1 MNFTILEKMSILK
14 ALDEVLLADG
24 NIHRR
29 EVTYLN
35 QVMDIFDVDM
45 DFVSESRNLNSAHA
59 SSTLKSMDSVK
70 KGALGV
76 MLKEMASADGEIGM
90 KELEVMFAVLD
101 AAGIK

>member
-45 DFVSESRNLNSAHA
+45 DSSR
-59 SSTLKSMDSVK
+59 K
-70 KGALGV
+70 KQ
-76 MLKEMASADGEIGM
+76 
-90 KELEVMFAVLD
+90 EV
-101 AAGIK
+101 